1 MTAQP
6 DYYADLAATVAAC
19 ADGGNDTKI
28 VIPVQHARWMLEQ
41 MQALRAE
48 NAKLAKLNA
57 AYWAEI
63 QSYRRDAY
71 CLNDEGKA
79 TDAARKE
86 AGL

>member
-1 MTAQP
+1 MSEYP
-6 DYYADLAATVAAC
+6 PNHYAERVWAGDRYHYPGIERLLARIAT
-19 ADGGNDTKI
+19 
-28 VIPVQHARWMLEQ
+28 LE
-41 MQALRAE
+41 AE

>member
-1 MTAQP
+1 MSVAREMTL
-6 DYYADLAATVAAC
+6 DEYLEGLYSHHLARRQLA
-19 ADGGNDTKI
+19 
-28 VIPVQHARWMLEQ
+28 
-41 MQALRAE
+41 ALRAE